1 MDESNV
7 KKLSISGLLSALAVV
22 GSLFSFPVLGSKCAP
37 IQHMINILCA
47 VILGP
52 VYGVAVAFSA
62 SLIRN
67 LLGIGSPM
75 AFPGSMI
82 GAFLC
87 GIVYCKT
94 KKIFPTLIAEVFGTA
109 VLGGLCAYP
118 VAIFI
123 MGKNMRDVVFYAYII
138 PFFISTF
145 VGTVIAGILIYSI
158 TKTKIL
164 SEFKMINNKDDNYA
178 KRNA

>member
-7 KKLSISGLLSALAVV
+7 KKLSISGLLCALAVV

-52 VYGVAVAFSA
+52 VYGVAVAFGA
-62 SLIRN
+62 SLLRN

-82 GAFLC
+82 GSFLC
-87 GIVYCKT
+87 GIVFYKT
-94 KKIFPTLIAEVFGTA
+94 KKIFPTLISEIFGTA

-123 MGKNMRDVVFYAYII
+123 MGKNMKDVVFYAYII

-145 VGTVIAGILIYSI
+145 VGTVIAGILLYSI
-158 TKTKIL
+158 IKTKIL
-164 SEFKMINNKDDNYA
+164 SEFKIINNKDNNYA